1 MLSTT
6 STTRTISVSNNQ
18 KKALFAALSGS
29 GMDDMNVM
37 FLSFALSS
45 IITDLGIT
53 GAQGGLI
60 STITNLGM
68 LLGGLVFGVLADRN
82 GNLKLFKWSIA
93 IFSIATAGM
102 FFVDSFLWISILR
115 FIAGIGA
122 GGEYGIA
129 MSIIAKVSPPEKLGK
144 MSSWNGVAG
153 QIGSISAALLA
164 GAMIPLLGWRGLFLF
179 GLIPLALVL
188 WLHFSIDGEFE
199 LMASEKEINKE
210 KPSLKELF
218 ATKEMT
224 RTTLSLMLMTT
235 VQIAGYFGLMN
246 WLPSIMQQRIGLT
259 VTGSS
264 LWMVVTIIGMSLGM
278 LLFGRLLDKFGP
290 RTIFAAFLL
299 ASAASVFLFVYA
311 STQWALLLGGA
322 FVGFFVNGMFPGY
335 GAIVSMLYPSRIH
348 SIANNAVLNVG
359 RAIGGFSS
367 LVIGFLMDNYN
378 LFFVMG
384 FLSVLYIV
392 SFAVMMTIPG
402 LRKDTYMSSRA
413 KTSKI

>member
-1 MLSTT
+1 MASTT
-6 STTRTISVSNNQ
+6 MPKNKQ
-18 KKALFAALSGS
+18 KALFAALAGS
-29 GMDDMNVM
+29 GMDDLNVM

-53 GAQGGLI
+53 GAQGGFI

-68 LLGGLVFGVLADRN
+68 LLGGLVFGVLADRK
-82 GNLKLFKWSIA
+82 GNLKLFKWSIL
-93 IFSIATAGM
+93 IFSLATAAL
-102 FFVDSFLWISILR
+102 FFADSFFWVCVLR

-129 MSIIAKVSPPEKLGK
+129 MSIIAKVSPPEKLGV

-153 QIGSISAALLA
+153 QIGSIAAALLA
-164 GAMIPLLGWRGLFLF
+164 GAMIPLLGWRALFLF
-179 GLIPLALVL
+179 GLIPILLVI
-188 WLHFSIDGEFE
+188 WLHASVDGEFE
-199 LMASEKEINKE
+199 LMASAEEITKE

-218 ATKEMT
+218 KTKELT
-224 RTTLSLMLMTT
+224 RTTIALMFMAT

-246 WLPSIMQQRIGLT
+246 WLPSILQKQMGLS

-264 LWMVVTIIGMSLGM
+264 LWMVVTIVGMCAGM
-278 LLFGRLLDKFGP
+278 LTFGRLLDKFGP
-290 RTIFAAFLL
+290 RIIFALFLL
-299 ASAASVFLFVYA
+299 VAAASVFLFVSA
-311 STQWALLLGGA
+311 NSQLTLLFGGA

-335 GAIVSMLYPSRIH
+335 GAVVSQLYPARIH

-378 LFFVMG
+378 LLIVMG
-384 FLSVLYIV
+384 FLSVLYLT
-392 SFAVMMTIPG
+392 SFVVMMTIPG
-402 LRKDTYMSSRA
+402 LKKNAYMTVRA
-413 KTSKI
+413 KAVEV

>member
-1 MLSTT
+1 MASTT
-6 STTRTISVSNNQ
+6 MPKNKQ
-18 KKALFAALSGS
+18 KALFAALAGS
-29 GMDDMNVM
+29 GMDDLNVM

-53 GAQGGLI
+53 GAQGGFI

-68 LLGGLVFGVLADRN
+68 LLGGLVFGVLADRK
-82 GNLKLFKWSIA
+82 GNLKLFKWSIL
-93 IFSIATAGM
+93 IFSLATAAL
-102 FFVDSFLWISILR
+102 FFADSFFWVCVLR

-129 MSIIAKVSPPEKLGK
+129 MSIIAKVSPPEKLGV

-153 QIGSISAALLA
+153 QIGSIAAALLA
-164 GAMIPLLGWRGLFLF
+164 GAIIPLLGWRALFLF
-179 GLIPLALVL
+179 GLIPILLVI
-188 WLHFSIDGEFE
+188 WLHASVDGEFE
-199 LMASEKEINKE
+199 LMASAEEITKE

-218 ATKEMT
+218 KTKELT
-224 RTTLSLMLMTT
+224 RTTIALMFMAT

-246 WLPSIMQQRIGLT
+246 WLPSILQKQMGLS

-264 LWMVVTIIGMSLGM
+264 LWMVVTIVGMCAGM
-278 LLFGRLLDKFGP
+278 LTFGRLLDKFGP
-290 RTIFAAFLL
+290 RIIFALFLL
-299 ASAASVFLFVYA
+299 VAAASVFLFVYA
-311 STQWALLLGGA
+311 NSQLTLLFGGA

-335 GAIVSMLYPSRIH
+335 GAVVSQLYPARIH

-378 LFFVMG
+378 LLIVMG
-384 FLSVLYIV
+384 FLSVLYLT
-392 SFAVMMTIPG
+392 SFVVMMTIPG
-402 LRKDTYMSSRA
+402 LKKNAYMTVRA
-413 KTSKI
+413 KAVEV